1 MLLATVLE
9 ARRVIPYIIVLLAL
23 AFALGSLPHG
33 TPGGSLLFQSTWLL
47 YLIYLGPILVLGL
60 MIALIILIGLNWRIL
75 GQGIGHGLVNSKRM
89 RKRGSKYSLVIT
101 IIFWLVAGGVLIN
114 TRGTI
119 FNPTNSTQT
128 NSTIAKIV
136 GESAA
141 PQNPFLWGGFVP
153 ALSNLIQN
161 SWFGIAFL
169 GLLVVGGLVLVQ
181 SLRVARSE
189 ASEINARALI
199 LRRIEGLEMVNNALA
214 LIDDQAGDSRTRI
227 IACYQNM
234 IAAVSRL
241 GAPVPPD
248 LTARELE
255 STIRSTF
262 DLKGGA
268 IGELTHI
275 FEEARYSLHN
285 INDEDAL
292 TARACLE
299 SIAAELEVQ
308 LDAK

>member
-1 MLLATVLE
+1 
-9 ARRVIPYIIVLLAL
+9 
-23 AFALGSLPHG
+23 
-33 TPGGSLLFQSTWLL
+33 
-47 YLIYLGPILVLGL
+47 
-60 MIALIILIGLNWRIL
+60 MIGLIILIGLNWRIL

-89 RKRGSKYSLVIT
+89 RKRGSKRSL
-101 IIFWLVAGGVLIN
+101 IFSMIVWFIAVGILVN

-119 FNPTNSTQT
+119 FNPANSTQT

-161 SWFGIAFL
+161 GWFGMAFL
-169 GLLVVGGLVLVQ
+169 GLLVVGGLVVVQ

-189 ASEINARALI
+189 ANELNARALV
-199 LRRIEGLEMVNNALA
+199 LRRIEGLEMINSALA
-214 LIDDQAGDSRTRI
+214 LIDNQADDCRTRI

-255 STIRSTF
+255 SAIRSTF
-262 DLKGGA
+262 VLKGGA
-268 IGELTHI
+268 IGALTHI
-275 FEEARYSLHN
+275 FEEARYSLHD

-292 TARACLE
+292 NARACLE